1 MQVQLKEDVIR
12 RLACADTWPCFF
24 KRAQAST
31 NGDGVFA
38 TDEVE
43 IVQGQ
48 PSVRLD
54 IAEGVS
60 LKDVKSFLVAA
71 LEWIRNQIRRQSLLI
86 KLDWWT
92 TYRKTFNSDYVII
105 TGG

>member
-71 LEWIRNQIRRQSLLI
+71 LEWIRNQETITI
-86 KLDWWT
+86 D
-92 TYRKTFNSDYVII
+92 KTGLVDYISKNI
-105 TGG
+105 QF